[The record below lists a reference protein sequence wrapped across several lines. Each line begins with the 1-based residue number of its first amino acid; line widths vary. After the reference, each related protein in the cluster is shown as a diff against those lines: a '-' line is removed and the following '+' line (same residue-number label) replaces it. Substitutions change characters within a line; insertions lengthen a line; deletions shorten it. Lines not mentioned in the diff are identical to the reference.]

1 MAGTKDVAEAIL
13 RELPSVLG
21 ACVHEDVNG
30 HPREVHILVGSGT
43 DARSLSKDVRELLE
57 ERLAV
62 PVDQRVISIAQ
73 LAANGKVPHDFP
85 GGSAAPAGATA
96 APAEG
101 TERLA
106 LGATE
111 TRRADG
117 RVSVTVT
124 LEEEEAVFSGE
135 ASEPDVGQGL
145 VRAAAR
151 ATLLAATRASANEI
165 RFELDS
171 LSLVQVVDRPVVL
184 VTVSAL
190 APRLGRR
197 ARTLVGAHPS
207 GEHPELGAI
216 LAVLKATN
224 RTLARDA

>member
-73 LAANGKVPHDFP
+73 LAANGTAPQ
-85 GGSAAPAGATA
+85 GSGAGSPAPAPA
-96 APAEG
+96 AEG

-124 LEEEEAVFSGE
+124 LEEEDGVFSGE

-151 ATLLAATRASANEI
+151 AALLAATRASANEI

-207 GEHPELGAI
+207 GEHPELAAI

-224 RTLARDA
+224 RTMARDA

>member
-1 MAGTKDVAEAIL
+1 MAGTKAAAEEIL
-13 RELPSVLG
+13 RQIPSVLG

-30 HPREVHILVGSGT
+30 NPREVHILVGSGA
-43 DARSLSKDVRELLE
+43 DPRALSKDVRELLE

-73 LAANGKVPHDFP
+73 LAANGNGHLE
-85 GGSAAPAGATA
+85 AAAEPAGPGA
-96 APAEG
+96 AGEAAEG
-101 TERLA
+101 TDRLA

-111 TRRADG
+111 TRRAEG
-117 RVSVTVT
+117 RVSVSVT
-124 LEEEEAVFSGE
+124 LEEGEETYTGE
-135 ASEPDVGQGL
+135 ASEPDVDQGL
-145 VRAAAR
+145 LRAAAR
-151 ATLLAATRASANEI
+151 AALLAATRASAHEI

-171 LSLVQVVDRPVVL
+171 LSVVQVMDRQVVL

-197 ARTLVGAHPS
+197 ARTLVGAHPAA
-207 GEHPELGAI
+207 EQPDLGAI

-224 RTLARDA
+224 RTLVREG